1 MFPASVCREKGAEE
15 EGQHSRGFYRM
26 SGRFELLTGVET
38 FYSKS
43 SALYPRLNVEWSSMK
58 SCFPQP
64 PGLIREEGQ
73 RKAIRGDEQRVTEG
87 AAAAFSQTIKKVN
100 SQDVDF
106 SVLPSP
112 LKFRMMFSL

>member
-1 MFPASVCREKGAEE
+1 MFPPCVCGEKVAEE

-26 SGRFELLTGVET
+26 RGRFELLTGVET

-43 SALYPRLNVEWSSMK
+43 SALNVEWSSMK

-64 PGLIREEGQ
+64 PGFIREEGQ

-87 AAAAFSQTIKKVN
+87 AASAFSQTIKKVN
-100 SQDVDF
+100 SQDTDF
-106 SVLPSP
+106 SVLASP
-112 LKFRMMFSL
+112 HKFRIMFSL